1 MNPLH
6 RFVRPLRTL
15 FGKSKLERDMAE
27 EMRFHLEQRTADQQA
42 DGVAPE
48 EARYAAQRKFGNV
61 ASLQEQA
68 RDSRGWRG
76 LENLLKDLSLAA
88 RQLVRSPG
96 FSLLAIITLGLGIGA
111 NTAMFSVLNGVMLKP
126 LPYAHLPQLD
136 RLYRATAQNS
146 EGNISPADC
155 REFQLAKERY
165 GDVAAY
171 TPANVSLSEPGHPAE
186 MVYSA
191 RATANLFSLLGVQPQ
206 LGRDFRSGED
216 TPGRDRVVIL
226 SQRTW
231 QKRFGGAPDVIG
243 RTIRIDGEPHTVIGV
258 MSEAFN
264 DWRFLGSIDFF
275 RPLAFSAEQANDRTS
290 SMLRVIGRRS
300 PALSPEDADRFL
312 AAFGARLAKE
322 FPQANAETSW
332 RRVTLQAMAAGPSA
346 AMILPML
353 IGLSGFVLLI
363 ACSNLANLLLARTM
377 TRAREFA
384 VRAAL
389 GASRTQLLRP
399 LIAESLLL
407 AVAGGALAIL
417 VAYWFRDWAAMRSTG
432 DNGEHVDFIVDWGV
446 MTWAFAASLATAL
459 AFGLAPALFALRL
472 DLNQTLKSG
481 GRGTTGGRGH
491 HRFRQI
497 LIVGQFALAMV
508 LLAGAGIFMRGL
520 DDLNKRRSGWESSQL
535 VTGTIALPVGTYG
548 GDQKI
553 FAFHRLVQERL
564 AALPGVTAVSLSTST
579 PAFVWPEIRK
589 FIVEGQDRPVTGR
602 EPAAAVNHITPQYFA
617 TFGTRVLAG
626 RAFHERDRAD
636 ATRVFIINQAAAR
649 GLFGEQSPL
658 GRRLARV
665 DGDKLLWGEIV
676 GVVNDVQPVVTDA
689 NPVVFQIYQP
699 LAQEPRRES
708 EIAVRAAD
716 VAPATLVD
724 SIRTAMTELDP
735 DLPVSRLQPADT
747 TIYRAS
753 YQDRVLRDMLAAF
766 ALLGLALAS
775 LGIYGVIART
785 VAQRTSE
792 FAIRLALGAGVHDI
806 VRLVLGS
813 GVRLALVGSA
823 VGLLGAIGVARLLGA
838 AYPSLSTNSPL
849 ILAATTLVLIAVALL
864 ACWLPARRA
873 GKVDAMGALRVD

>member
-1 MNPLH
+1 
-6 RFVRPLRTL
+6 
-15 FGKSKLERDMAE
+15 
-27 EMRFHLEQRTADQQA
+27 MRFHLDQRTADKLD
-42 DGVAPE
+42 DGLSPE
-48 EARYAAQRKFGNV
+48 EATFAAQRKFGNL
-61 ASLQEQA
+61 ASIQEQA
-68 RDSRGWRG
+68 RAGRGWTW
-76 LENLLKDLSLAA
+76 LDNLVKDLQLGVRSLFK
-88 RQLVRSPG
+88 SPG
-96 FSLLAIITLGLGIGA
+96 FTLTAIVTLGLGIGA

-126 LPYAHLPQLD
+126 LPFAHLPQLD
-136 RLYRATAQNS
+136 RLYRSTAQNPD
-146 EGNISPADC
+146 GNISPADF
-155 REFQLAKERY
+155 REFQLAKDRY

-186 MVYSA
+186 MAYSA
-191 RATANLFSLLGVQPQ
+191 RATANFFSLLGVQPQ
-206 LGRDFRSGED
+206 LGRDFRAGED
-216 TPGRDRVVIL
+216 TTGRDRVVIL

-231 QKRFGGAPDVIG
+231 QKRFGGAPEVIG
-243 RTIRIDGEPHTVIGV
+243 RTIRVDGEPHTVIGV
-258 MSEAFN
+258 MSAEFN
-264 DWRFLGSIDFF
+264 DWRFLGGIDFF
-275 RPLAFSAEQANDRTS
+275 RPLAFAAEQANDRASTT
-290 SMLRVIGRRS
+290 LRVIGRRS
-300 PALSPEDADRFL
+300 PALTPDDADRFL

-322 FPQANAETSW
+322 FSQANAETTW
-332 RRVTLQAMAAGPSA
+332 RRVTLQSAAAGPTA
-346 AMILPML
+346 AMVLPML

-399 LIAESLLL
+399 LMAESLLL

-446 MTWAFAASLATAL
+446 MTWAFVASLATAL

-481 GRGTTGGRGH
+481 GRGTTGGRSH
-491 HRFRQI
+491 HRFRQF
-497 LIVGQFALAMV
+497 LIVGQFALATV

-548 GDQKI
+548 DDEKI
-553 FAFHRLVQERL
+553 SAFHRLAAERL
-564 AALPGVTAVSLSTST
+564 AALPSVTSVSLSSST
-579 PAFVWPEIRK
+579 PAFDWPEVRK
-589 FIVEGQDRPVTGR
+589 FIVEGQDRPVAGR
-602 EPAAAVNHITPQYFA
+602 EPAAAVNRVSPHYFS
-617 TFGTRVLAG
+617 TYGTRVLAG
-626 RAFHERDRAD
+626 RAFQERDRAD
-636 ATRVFIINQAAAR
+636 STRVFIINQAAAR
-649 GLFGEQSPL
+649 GLFGEKNPL
-658 GRRLARV
+658 GRRLGRV
-665 DGDKLLWGEIV
+665 DGDKIVWGEVV
-676 GVVNDVQPVVTDA
+676 GVVNNVQPIVTDA
-689 NPVVFQIYQP
+689 NPVPFQIYQP
-699 LAQEPRRES
+699 LAQAPRRET

-716 VAPATLVD
+716 VAPAMLVD

-735 DLPVSRLQPADT
+735 DLPVSRLQPADI

-792 FAIRLALGAGVHDI
+792 FAIRLALGASVRDI

-813 GVRLALVGSA
+813 GVRMALVGSA

-838 AYPSLSTNSPL
+838 AYPSLSTNNPL
-849 ILAATTLVLIAVALL
+849 ILGATTLLLVAVALL

-873 GKVDAMGALRVD
+873 GQVDAMGALRAE